1 MPFHPR
7 FSFIYFFQFL
17 IIPVEESGEGGK
29 MMKGEQGHKKKTK
42 IKKDP
47 QHVVSLKSALYYPR
61 ASPSAFGGHP
71 RRTWRL

>member
-1 MPFHPR
+1 MLLFYLFFSIPNHPGGR
-7 FSFIYFFQFL
+7 K
-17 IIPVEESGEGGK
+17 EGRGK
-29 MMKGEQGHKKKTK
+29 DDEGRIGTLKKKNQTK

-47 QHVVSLKSALYYPR
+47 QHVVSLKSALYYPG

>member
-17 IIPVEESGEGGK
+17 IIPVEEGGEGGK
-29 MMKGEQGHKKKTK
+29 MMKGEQGHKKKPK

-47 QHVVSLKSALYYPR
+47 QRVVSLKSALYYPR